1 MSIGELPHLAWVDF
15 DTLDFAIRS
24 AHTYNLCIKCNAFQ
38 FVDDNSAVAVVG
50 EKHFPVPSLL
60 YQV

>member
-38 FVDDNSAVAVVG
+38 FVDDNTARVAGDFGQEYIAV
-50 EKHFPVPSLL
+50 L
-60 YQV
+60 Y